1 MSHEDLPTI
10 VLGATEDPS
19 RYAHMALTQ
28 LQAAGHTVVGV
39 HPRVRHAAGV
49 SVYPS
54 LLEASAALKKTDT
67 ISMYVGA
74 PISSKIA
81 DEILRVHPRR
91 VIFNPGSENPPLAA
105 KLSQAGVEVVQG
117 CTLVMLRT
125 SQF

>member
-1 MSHEDLPTI
+1 MSHADLPTI

-19 RYAHMALTQ
+19 RYAHMALTE

-49 SVYPS
+49 SVFPTLS
-54 LLEASAALKKTDT
+54 EASTSLEKVDT

-74 PISSKIA
+74 PISSKIT
-81 DEILRVHPRR
+81 DEIIRVHPRR

-105 KLSQAGVEVVQG
+105 KLSEAGIEVVQG

-125 SQF
+125 KQF